1 MYFKAEIT
9 VTIGNAIIQTVSS
22 VKTKND
28 STHIGSECD
37 IIVPINCRIKY
48 KDGTHD
54 FLTGYP
60 QNLFK
65 VSDPVTV
72 VARYVGESDV
82 QVFQG
87 FVTDFILGMPTTI
100 KCSDFIFLLNQT
112 TVDIEHKTI
121 TLKNLAT
128 QILAGTG
135 VTLLLPTLDLTL
147 TNITFR
153 LMSPAGILEYLKK
166 EIGLNISL
174 QGNQLYI
181 NVASNTL
188 ETVFYTTGLNILQS
202 KLQKPDAVFLKYKV
216 KAWFIKENGTK
227 DSVEVG
233 DAEGHLEEVFF
244 YRVAG
249 GQSVYLKMAAEAL
262 NKVKQ
267 RKYKGMIE
275 TLLYPYCELFWR
287 ANYIDFRYPER
298 NADYVVVGMN
308 FELDEKGFHRHI
320 KLAYL
325 GEI

>member
-1 MYFKAEIT
+1 MYFNAQVT
-9 VTIGNAIIQTVSS
+9 VTIAGKVLQTVSA
-22 VKTKND
+22 VRTKNE

-37 IIVPINCRIKY
+37 VEVPMNCRIQY
-48 KDGTHD
+48 KDGAHD

-65 VSDPVTV
+65 VGDAITVT
-72 VARYVGESDV
+72 ARYVGMAEV

-87 FVTDFILGMPTTI
+87 FVSDFILGMPTTI
-100 KCSDFIFLLNQT
+100 KCSDYIFLLNQT
-112 TVDIEHKTI
+112 TVDIEHRTI
-121 TLKNLAT
+121 TMKDLCT

-135 VTLLLPTLDLTL
+135 ITLLLPTIDLTL
-147 TNITFR
+147 SNITFR

-174 QGNQLYI
+174 QGNQLYV

-188 ETVFYTTGLNILQS
+188 DTVFYETAVSVIKSN
-202 KLQKPDAVFLKYKV
+202 LQKPDAVFLKYKV

-244 YRVAG
+244 YKVAG
-249 GQSVYLKMAAEAL
+249 GQQVYLKLAAEAL

-267 RKYKGMIE
+267 RKYKGTIE
-275 TLLYPYCELFWR
+275 TYLYPFCGLFWR
-287 ANYIDFRYPER
+287 ANYIDLRYPDKD
-298 NADYVVVGMN
+298 ADYVVVAQN
-308 FELDEKGFHRHI
+308 FELDDKGFHQHI

>member
-9 VTIGNAIIQTVSS
+9 VTIGNKVLQTVSA
-22 VKTKND
+22 VKTKNE
-28 STHIGSECD
+28 STHIGSECE
-37 IIVPINCRIKY
+37 ITVPINCRIQY

-54 FLTGYP
+54 FLTAYP

-72 VARYVGESDV
+72 VARYVGMSDV
-82 QVFQG
+82 QVFTG
-87 FVTDFILGMPTTI
+87 FVDDFVLGMPTVI
-100 KCSDFIFLLNQT
+100 KCSDYIFLLNQT

-121 TLKNLAT
+121 TIKDLAT
-128 QILAGTG
+128 NILAGTG
-135 VTLLLPTLDLTL
+135 VTLMLPTIDLTL

-174 QGNQLYI
+174 QGSQLYM

-188 ETVFYTTGLNILQS
+188 QTVYYTTGLNVIKS
-202 KLQKPDAVFLKYKV
+202 SLQKPDAVFLKYKV

-227 DSVEVG
+227 DSIEVG
-233 DAEGHLEEVFF
+233 DDEGHLEEVFF
-244 YRVAG
+244 YKVAG
-249 GQSVYLKMAAEAL
+249 GKPVYMKLAAEAL

-275 TLLYPYCELFWR
+275 TYLYPYCELFWK

-298 NADYVVVGMN
+298 DADYVVVAMN
-308 FELDEKGFHRHI
+308 YELDEKGFHRHI